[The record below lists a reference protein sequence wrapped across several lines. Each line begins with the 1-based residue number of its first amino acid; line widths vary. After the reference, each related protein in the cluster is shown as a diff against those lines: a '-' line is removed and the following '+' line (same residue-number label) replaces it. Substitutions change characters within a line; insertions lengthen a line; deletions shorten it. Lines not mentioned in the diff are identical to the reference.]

1 MSAPEAFGDRRR
13 VTPEISGVGGLV
25 RAHLSSNLLRR
36 CRPPP
41 PTRASPPLHA
51 CPGSLSSPSWWSL
64 VALSGL
70 DPQAWED
77 VAAEGGWVRGQSQ
90 LVSVRGVEG
99 DGDRCNPCLPSRC
112 SAHPIVCSYS
122 PRTMCRVPTKGV
134 RVACIINNKV
144 DGSCAIDDRRDRRRD
159 SLRVTSCV
167 VVCIISP
174 NPLGRNPSTG
184 QTPVAEGVHAGALSV

>member
-1 MSAPEAFGDRRR
+1 MVWSGPTSPATYGAAAARRR
-13 VTPEISGVGGLV
+13 QHAP
-25 RAHLSSNLLRR
+25 ARR
-36 CRPPP
+36 CLLAPDPFHR
-41 PTRASPPLHA
+41 L
-51 CPGSLSSPSWWSL
+51 PGGSL

-134 RVACIINNKV
+134 RVACIINSEV
-144 DGSCAIDDRRDRRRD
+144 DGSCAIDDRRDGRRD
-159 SLRVTSCV
+159 SVRVTSCV

-174 NPLGRNPSTG
+174 NPLGRNPSTR
-184 QTPVAEGVHAGALSV
+184 QTPVAEGVHAGAPSV